1 MRVPAFGRM
10 PDQSMKHTFTGLRVL
25 RGLPIASVACALA
38 CCLLMTAARAGAADL
53 QRWDHLTDIIFQHL
67 TQDRGLPNEIATA
80 VAEDADGF
88 IWIGTLGGLA
98 RWDGHRF
105 RVYKPDARIAG
116 SLPDS
121 YIQTLHRDAQG
132 TLWIGTSGA
141 GLARY
146 DREQDRFVSLPGG
159 AGGIRSVSIRSVI
172 DDGAGGLWVAG
183 NGGLDHF
190 NPATGAIRHA
200 SIDGPASDTS
210 DERVQAVLKDRE
222 GTLWVGTGKG
232 LYKGPKRGS
241 APDTGAAQRFEYV
254 PLPVPAGQL
263 AELQSLFEDSGGR
276 IWIGTTQHG
285 AFVIA
290 PGKNVAL
297 AIRDTTTPGALLL
310 AQITSIA
317 EIRPGEIWLAT
328 LGDGVVTVQADSLK
342 TRHIRSAPL
351 LSASLRDNSVRHL
364 LLDRS
369 GAVWLATNR
378 GVSYHD
384 PRQTAVSTLFG
395 VTAPVGDSARPVIG
409 TEISWI
415 LPAPDQRVWLGTHQS
430 GVDIIDPAS
439 GAVKRLQP
447 NPLKADSALP
457 QDIVVALE
465 RAPDGGVF
473 IGTKRGLY
481 KADGAARRITRI
493 GVAGRDASAS
503 TWALLA
509 AQNTL
514 WIGGTADGLWKLDTL
529 TGRSSKMPMAGGQR
543 FSDNRIFVLAPGPAG
558 SLWVGTRNGLNRF
571 DPATGRIESSLP
583 KPGDPASLAAGFIT
597 TLLTD
602 RQGRLWVGTYGGGI
616 HRLDTADSLG
626 VARFTRISTAQG
638 LPNDNINALLEDQQ
652 GNIWASTDDGLVV
665 IDPQSLSVRALRRSE
680 GVVLPTYWT
689 GAAAKTAAGELLFG
703 GAGGLTIVR
712 PELLKPLQ
720 YRPPLVA
727 TDVQIG
733 GRALPL
739 ARLRPAANGVL
750 APLQINPDANS
761 LALEFAAL
769 DYAAPDRVRYAYR
782 LQGFDADW
790 ISSDPSGR
798 RAAYTNLPPGNYRL
812 QIRNTTRNGSW
823 DERMLE
829 LPVAVLPAWYQTL
842 WFRVLLVLAGL
853 TAIVT
858 VVQIRTRFLRSQQ
871 QELERRVQARTSEL
885 AEVSAAL
892 QEKSRALEEA
902 SVTDPLTGLRNRRF
916 LTQHIDLDTAMS
928 IRRIESQP
936 PNGAHT
942 DNDTIFL
949 VVDADHFKQVNDA
962 YGHMAGDAVLVQFG
976 QRLQKVMRESD
987 YLVRW
992 GGEEF
997 LAVARA
1003 TNRDRA
1009 EELAERICRIVADHA
1024 FTLDDGRRIRM
1035 TCSVGFACLPFVAA
1049 HPRALGWQE
1058 VVNLADVALYTAKH
1072 VGRNGWVGLHATG
1085 ETEIAGLPDKVRASP
1100 RALVRNRQL
1109 RLSSSQQ
1116 HAAALEA
1123 LPAE

>member
-1 MRVPAFGRM
+1 MIG
-10 PDQSMKHTFTGLRVL
+10 T
-25 RGLPIASVACALA
+25 
-38 CCLLMTAARAGAADL
+38 GAAAAQG

-88 IWIGTLGGLA
+88 IWVGTLGGLA

-121 YIQTLHRDAQG
+121 FIQELYRDARG

-146 DREQDRFVSLPGG
+146 DREHDRFVTLPGG
-159 AGGIRSVSIRSVI
+159 PGGLRSVSIRGLI

-190 NPATGAIRHA
+190 NPATGAISRI
-200 SIDGPASDTS
+200 SIERPVSDAG
-210 DERVQAVLKDRE
+210 DERVQAVLKDRQ
-222 GTLWVGTGKG
+222 GRLWVGTGKG
-232 LYKGPKRGS
+232 LYRSRAQG
-241 APDTGAAQRFEYV
+241 AGAAPAFEFV
-254 PLPVPAGQL
+254 ALPVPSGQL

-276 IWIGTTQHG
+276 VWIGTTQHG

-290 PGKNVAL
+290 PGKDTPL
-297 AIRDTTTPGALLL
+297 AIRDTNTPGALLL

-328 LGDGVVTVQADSLK
+328 LGDGIVTVQADSLK

-395 VTAPVGDSARPVIG
+395 VSAPVGDSARPLIG

-447 NPLKADSALP
+447 NPLKVDSALP
-457 QDIVVALE
+457 QDIVLALE

-481 KADGAARRITRI
+481 KADADGRRVARV

-509 AQNTL
+509 EQNTL
-514 WIGGTADGLWKLDTL
+514 WIGGTTDGLWKLDTR
-529 TGRSSKMPMAGGQR
+529 TGRTSKMPMQGGQR

-571 DPATGRIESSLP
+571 DPGTERIENILP
-583 KPGDPASLAAGFIT
+583 MPGDAASLAAGFIT

-602 RQGRLWVGTYGGGI
+602 TDGRLWVGTYGGGI
-616 HRLDTADSLG
+616 HRLDSAAS
-626 VARFTRISTAQG
+626 AAPRFTRISTAQG
-638 LPNDNINALLEDQQ
+638 LPNDNINALLQDNQ
-652 GNIWASTDDGLVV
+652 GNIWASTDDGLAV
-665 IDPQSLSVRALRRSE
+665 IDPQSLSVRALRRGE

-727 TDVQIG
+727 TDLRIG
-733 GRALPL
+733 GQAMPL
-739 ARLRPAANGVL
+739 ARLRPAAGGAI

-782 LQGFDADW
+782 MQGFDADW
-790 ISSDPSGR
+790 ISSEPSGR
-798 RAAYTNLPPGNYRL
+798 RAAYTNLPPGDYRL
-812 QIRNTTRNGSW
+812 QIRNTTRDGNW
-823 DERMLE
+823 DERVLE
-829 LPVAVLPAWYQTL
+829 LPLTVLPAWYQTL
-842 WFRVLLVLAGL
+842 WFRLLLAFAAL
-853 TAIVT
+853 TAIVA
-858 VVQIRTRFLRSQQ
+858 VVQIRTRFLRRQQ
-871 QELERRVQARTSEL
+871 LELERRVQARTSEL

-928 IRRIESQP
+928 LRRIESQLP
-936 PNGAHT
+936 AGPQADT
-942 DNDTIFL
+942 DTIFL
-949 VVDADHFKQVNDA
+949 LIDADHFKQVNDA

-1003 TNRDRA
+1003 TTRDRA

-1024 FTLDDGRRIRM
+1024 FILEDGRRIRM
-1035 TCSVGFACLPFVAA
+1035 SCSVGFACLPFVSA
-1049 HPRALGWQE
+1049 HPRVLGWQE
-1058 VVNLADVALYTAKH
+1058 VVNLADVALYAAKH
-1072 VGRNGWVGLHATG
+1072 VGRNGWVGLHATDQ
-1085 ETEIAGLPDKVRASP
+1085 TDVTGLPDKVRASP
-1100 RALVRNRQL
+1100 RALVRSRQL
-1109 RLSSSQQ
+1109 RLSSSQKQ
-1116 HAAALEA
+1116 GLVFEA